1 MDGGRFFVISAPSG
15 TGKTTILKRVL
26 REFPEMEFS
35 ISYTTRPPRP
45 GERDGVEYHFVSHDE
60 FQRMLKGGVF
70 AEWTNLLGN
79 YYGTS
84 KVFLEECFAQDI
96 DVILDIDTQGA
107 ERIHKNYRNGVFIF
121 ILPPEIEELE
131 KRLTRRGSESQ
142 EMIDLRIRNASKE
155 IEKVDNYDYVVINDR
170 IDGAVQRIKAIIVA
184 EKCRRDRV
192 LYRLKGIAKP

>member
-1 MDGGRFFVISAPSG
+1 MDGGRLFVISAPSG

-26 REFPEMEFS
+26 REFPEIEFS

-45 GERDGVEYHFVSHDE
+45 DEKEGVEYHFVTHDE
-60 FQRMLKGGVF
+60 FQRMRKGGVF
-70 AEWTNLLGN
+70 AEWTKLLGD

-84 KVFLEECFAQDI
+84 KVFLKECFAQDT

-107 ERIHKNYRNGVFIF
+107 EQIRKNYRNGVFIF
-121 ILPPEIEELE
+121 ILPPEIEELK

-142 EMIDLRIRNASKE
+142 EMIDLRIRNAYKE
-155 IEKVDNYDYVVINDR
+155 IEKVDNYDYVVINDQ

-184 EKCRRDRV
+184 EKCRRDSV

>member
-1 MDGGRFFVISAPSG
+1 MDGGRLFVISAPSG

-45 GERDGVEYHFVSHDE
+45 DEKEGVEYHFVTHDE
-60 FQRMLKGGVF
+60 FQRMRKGGVF
-70 AEWTNLLGN
+70 AEWTKLLGD

-107 ERIHKNYRNGVFIF
+107 EQIHKNYRNGVFIF
-121 ILPPEIEELE
+121 ILPPEIEELK

-155 IEKVDNYDYVVINDR
+155 IEKVDNYDYVVINDQ
-170 IDGAVQRIKAIIVA
+170 IEGAVQRIKAIIVA